1 MNKLAIALT
10 AALSLGAAASASAAD
25 GVINFE
31 GKIEALTCSIG
42 VGATVDDT
50 LTLPTVSPTTVV
62 SGAAARQQAFNLTMG
77 TAADKCAAGAITVS
91 FEDTNLDA
99 DGYLENTEAVGTG
112 EPGAPGLRMA
122 IYESG
127 APVNL
132 KTHELKGTV
141 DATGII
147 SFPLVASYEPTTA
160 GTAPGAGT
168 FKSALHVSV
177 QY

>member
-1 MNKLAIALT
+1 MNKLAIALS

-31 GKIEALTCSIG
+31 GKIEALTYSIG
-42 VGATVDDT
+42 VGSSISDT
-50 LTLPTVSPTTVV
+50 LVLPTVSPTTVV

-77 TAADKCAAGAITVS
+77 TATDKCAVGAITVS
-91 FEDTNLDA
+91 FEDKNLDA
-99 DGYLENTEAVGTG
+99 DGYLENTEEVGPSK
-112 EPGAPGLRMA
+112 PGADGLRMA

-127 APVNL
+127 TAVNL

-147 SFPLVASYEPTTA
+147 SFPLVASYEPTVA

>member
-42 VGATVDDT
+42 VGATVSDT

-62 SGAAARQQAFNLTMG
+62 SGAAARQQDFSLTMG

-99 DGYLENTEAVGTG
+99 DGYLKNTEAVGTG
-112 EPGAPGLRMA
+112 EPGASGLRMA
-122 IYESG
+122 IYDG
-127 APVNL
+127 AAPVNL
-132 KTHELKGTV
+132 KTHKLTGTV

-147 SFPLVASYEPTTA
+147 SFPLKASYEPTTA
-160 GTAPGAGT
+160 ATAPGAGT